1 MKHKRRQ
8 ISTESNQCQSDVTNG
23 LLLPV
28 NEIIEIPIETILTPT
43 PPPTP
48 PPPPP
53 ITTTTTP
60 TVTINTIQS
69 CTEKYKL
76 LFSRI
81 LDCKLFHMIIV
92 GLCALDG
99 ILVICMLL
107 LEIESLKLK
116 MFFNCKYAALALPI
130 RAFTSARDP
139 QFSLMVLPYYVEVFA
154 SCKCSPSS
162 VIRLLHVVLYQRILH
177 FPLRMLRLTVAE
189 TDVTLPCPLR
199 YRLNFTSFIF
209 ECISYTIILLFLI
222 EIPIKLWTFGYQFYQ
237 YQWIELLDV
246 FVCIISFTVDTYNI
260 HRHIIETKLNKM
272 NNTMNE
278 YTIDDN
284 LEQTLPTTIADAA
297 GLLVLFRLWRV
308 IRIVNCKFVCLLLFC
323 FFVSLFVYY

>member
-28 NEIIEIPIETILTPT
+28 NEIIEIPIETILTPA

-53 ITTTTTP
+53 TTTTTTTP

-69 CTEKYKL
+69 CNEKYKL

-116 MFFNCKYAALALPI
+116 
-130 RAFTSARDP
+130 
-139 QFSLMVLPYYVEVFA
+139 
-154 SCKCSPSS
+154 
-162 VIRLLHVVLYQRILH
+162 
-177 FPLRMLRLTVAE
+177 
-189 TDVTLPCPLR
+189 PCPLR

-260 HRHIIETKLNKM
+260 HRHIMETKLNKM

-284 LEQTLPTTIADAA
+284 LEQTLHTTIADAA

-308 IRIVNCKFVCLLLFC
+308 IRIVNSIIVSVTATHERNMKSLKEAHHISLKRIYELEQLLQDNGISIP
-323 FFVSLFVYY
+323 SLTPKSQSILAKIF

>member
-23 LLLPV
+23 LLLPG

-43 PPPTP
+43 PPLTP
-48 PPPPP
+48 PSPP
-53 ITTTTTP
+53 TTTITTP

-116 MFFNCKYAALALPI
+116 
-130 RAFTSARDP
+130 
-139 QFSLMVLPYYVEVFA
+139 
-154 SCKCSPSS
+154 
-162 VIRLLHVVLYQRILH
+162 
-177 FPLRMLRLTVAE
+177 
-189 TDVTLPCPLR
+189 PCPLR
-199 YRLNFTSFIF
+199 YRLNLTSFIF

-246 FVCIISFTVDTYNI
+246 CVCIISFTVDTYNI
-260 HRHIIETKLNKM
+260 HRHIIETKMNKM
-272 NNTMNE
+272 NITINE
-278 YTIDDN
+278 YIIDDN
-284 LEQTLPTTIADAA
+284 IEQTLHTTIADAA

-308 IRIVNCKFVCLLLFC
+308 IRIVNSIIVSVTATHERNMKSLKEAHNISLKRIHELEQLLQDNNISIP
-323 FFVSLFVYY
+323 SLTPKSQSILSKIF